1 MTQKTLII
9 TTISIFFLS
18 LATIGYAQPKERDT
32 TQSGVR
38 DTLAPVISVKDTLPP
53 VITLKDKG
61 LVKAFKAA
69 AGEIKSKLG
78 AKEAQTM
85 SDVKTTQA
93 LIKTVDRLM
102 VRCPKCSTLKRLKK
116 KLRK

>member
-1 MTQKTLII
+1 MTQKALII
-9 TTISIFFLS
+9 TTISILS
-18 LATIGYAQPKERDT
+18 LFLASIGYAQPKEKDT
-32 TQSGVR
+32 GRSGVR
-38 DTLAPVISVKDTLPP
+38 DTLPPVISVKDTLPP

-78 AKEAQTM
+78 AKAARTM

-93 LIKTVDRLM
+93 LVKTVDRLM
-102 VRCPKCSTLKRLKK
+102 LRCPQCSALKRLKK
-116 KLRK
+116 RLKK